1 MASSI
6 VTVRTNRNQVR
17 AKITNKWKQTLFPLS
32 AQILQDCNYYV
43 KQDTGVVLASS
54 QANSILKDGVLVW
67 RTPYARRQYWEIQ
80 TAYPDVNPNASW
92 QWCEKARAAFKGDWE
107 RLAQKLFGGAK

>member
-1 MASSI
+1 M
-6 VTVRTNRNQVR
+6 
-17 AKITNKWKQTLFPLS
+17 FPLS
-32 AQILQDCNYYV
+32 AQILQDCNYFV
-43 KQDTGVVLASS
+43 KWDTSNLMASS
-54 QANSILKDGVLVW
+54 QANSILKDGILVW